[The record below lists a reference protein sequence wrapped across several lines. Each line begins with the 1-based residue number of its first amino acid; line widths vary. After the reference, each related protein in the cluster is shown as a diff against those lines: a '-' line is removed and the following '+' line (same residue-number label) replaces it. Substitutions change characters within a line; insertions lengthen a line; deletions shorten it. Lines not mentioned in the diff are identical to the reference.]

1 MKIEPLFQPVDAMD
15 VRMQFGDMLDKVLH
29 GKQRFLIQRRGKAK
43 ALLVPVTDAE
53 HISHALEHTNE
64 ELDAVY
70 AAFDRARGVITD
82 PSLLDAS
89 ATIDT
94 WVYGNKATAAEGN
107 AR

>member
-15 VRMQFGDMLDKVLH
+15 VRTQFGDMLDKVLH
-29 GKQRFLIQRRGKAK
+29 GNQRFLIQRRGKAK

-70 AAFDRARGVITD
+70 AAFDRVRGLITD
-82 PSLLDAS
+82 PSLYDAA

-94 WVYGNKATAAEGN
+94 WVYGKNGADAEGN